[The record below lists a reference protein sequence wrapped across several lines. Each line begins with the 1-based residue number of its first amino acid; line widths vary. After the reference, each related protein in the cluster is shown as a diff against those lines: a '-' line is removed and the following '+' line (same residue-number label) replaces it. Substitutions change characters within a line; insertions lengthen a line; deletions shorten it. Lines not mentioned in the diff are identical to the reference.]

1 MQNSKNRTRRK
12 ELLHKVHREG
22 NEKREEKRRA
32 GESLQLFLFPGD
44 SKGEDRSDGGHSAV
58 VSGMCFV
65 HVFKYKY
72 KSLVI
77 LSQTLLFIQEFLKAI
92 TRSKRKED

>member
-1 MQNSKNRTRRK
+1 M
-12 ELLHKVHREG
+12 HKVHRG
-22 NEKREEKRRA
+22 GKEKREEERRA
-32 GESLQLFLFPGD
+32 GDSLLLFLFPGD

-72 KSLVI
+72 KYKLPVI
-77 LSQTLLFIQEFLKAI
+77 LSQTLFFIQEFLQAI
-92 TRSKRKED
+92 TRSKEK